1 MLGHEES
8 KEHSPVSGGIL
19 MFPMGLEVRTSVSL
33 ESVLY
38 FVIFPKE
45 GDEGIPKSERELGE
59 GTRSS
64 QSHPSMNAV
73 QKPIWK
79 PKAISLLKIEH

>member
-1 MLGHEES
+1 M
-8 KEHSPVSGGIL
+8 
-19 MFPMGLEVRTSVSL
+19 
-33 ESVLY
+33 
-38 FVIFPKE
+38 
-45 GDEGIPKSERELGE
+45 IPKSERELGE